1 MTYEERLQNVSVL
14 GAAGKMGSGILLLT
28 AVEMADLSLKPEN
41 KDKSFVLNAIDVDPL
56 GLSGLMKY
64 LREQVRKVAEKKTVW
79 LRKTYADRDD
89 LVENYD
95 IIDEYI
101 FDVLNI
107 VRPVTS
113 MEAAYKS
120 NLVFEAV
127 SENRALKVKLL
138 SGIDKNNAHAPWYFT
153 HTSSVPINLIE

>member
-28 AVEMADLSLKPEN
+28 AVEMADLSLRPEN
-41 KDKSFVLNAIDVDPL
+41 KNKTFVLNAIDIDPA

-64 LREQVRKVAEKKTVW
+64 LRAQIRKIAEKKTVW
-79 LRKTYADRDD
+79 LRKAYADRED
-89 LVENYD
+89 LVENFD

-101 FDVLNI
+101 FDVLNVI
-107 VRPVTS
+107 RPGTA

-120 NLVFEAV
+120 NLIFEAV

-138 SGIDKNNAHAPWYFT
+138 RQIDENNENKPWYFT
-153 HTSSVPINLIE
+153 NNLS